1 MNTKNNIGDLF
12 QQQTKHDRNKIQ
24 STPLDWA
31 NQPETYKSY
40 LDAKKIELPSAE
52 IHGGPGL
59 WQTIMERRSQ
69 RDFSGKPIS
78 KIQLSQLLWASQGIT
93 RQSQGFDFR
102 AAPSAGALYPI
113 ETYLLLDKVTDIE
126 SGVYHYNV
134 QQHYLEQLKTGN
146 FGPQIAQAAL
156 GQNIYAVA
164 NIVFIWTAIF
174 QRSKWKYKQR
184 AFRYIYLDA
193 GHIAHAVALASTGM
207 DLGSC
212 QIAAF
217 FDDEIND
224 IICVDGKGESVVY
237 MTAVGNV

>member
-1 MNTKNNIGDLF
+1 MNTKSNIGDLF
-12 QQQTKHDRNKIQ
+12 QQQTKHNRHNMQ
-24 STPLDWA
+24 SMPLDWA
-31 NQPETYKSY
+31 NQPGPYKSY
-40 LDAKKIELPSAE
+40 PNTNTIKLPKAE
-52 IHGGPGL
+52 FHGGPGL

-69 RDFSGKPIS
+69 REFSSTPVS

-113 ETYLLLDKVTDIE
+113 ETYLVINNVTEIE
-126 SGVYHYNV
+126 PGTYHYNV
-134 QQHYLEQLKTGN
+134 QRHYLEQLKTGN

-156 GQNIYAVA
+156 GQNICAQASV
-164 NIVFIWTAIF
+164 VFIWTAVF

-184 AFRYIYLDA
+184 AYRYIYLDA

-212 QIAAF
+212 QIAAL
-217 FDDEIND
+217 FDDEVND
-224 IICVDGKGESVVY
+224 IIGVDGEEESVVY
-237 MTAVGNV
+237 MTVVGTS